1 MLLSLFLLADTIRVE
16 PRPSIPHA
24 EQRGATW
31 LLNHDFVL
39 RNDTGDTVTVSMVEV
54 EARDAKGALLARR
67 FLDDNGTSPS
77 IETLGPRR
85 IAPHDSLLAV
95 QSIRRLGRAAGA
107 AREYRFRAQ
116 GREAPQRTASV
127 EVSPVRYQFP
137 HEAHASRS
145 PCRRRS
151 TTDTT
156 SLSHHRRFDYLH
168 PVIRQVTSSNM
179 MRYAYDFCPVDASG
193 AMFQGDPGQ
202 NESWAGFGAPVL
214 ATGDGIV
221 VAASD
226 GAEDNRRFDEGA
238 IFTTPM
244 VLYGNHVVIDHG
256 NGEFSL
262 FGHLKQGSLQVR
274 PGDRVHAG
282 QVIAAV
288 GASGSAN
295 IPHLHYEL
303 RDGNGIRVEGL
314 PSYFRDVR
322 RAGVRGRAPVQ
333 VDTGDLVTP

>member
-67 FLDDNGTSPS
+67 FLDDNGTRPS

-85 IAPHDSLLAV
+85 IAPHDSLLVFNPFVAWDV
-95 QSIRRLGRAAGA
+95 LPARL
-107 AREYRFRAQ
+107 EYRFVLKAGGTERA
-116 GREAPQRTASV
+116 TSV
-127 EVSPVRYQFP
+127 EVSPVRYQSRTKLTFP
-137 HEAHASRS
+137 LATRTQVYDGH
-145 PCRRRS
+145 
-151 TTDTT
+151 DV
-156 SLSHHRRFDYLH
+156 LSHHRRFDYLH

-262 FGHLKQGSLQVR
+262 FGHLKQGSLKVR